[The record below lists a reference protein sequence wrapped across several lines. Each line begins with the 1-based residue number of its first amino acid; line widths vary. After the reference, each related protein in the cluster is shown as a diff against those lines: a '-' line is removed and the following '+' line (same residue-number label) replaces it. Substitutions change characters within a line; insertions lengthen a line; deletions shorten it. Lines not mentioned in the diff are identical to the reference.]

1 MDSMTLALVVFELV
15 VMVLSISLH
24 DCAQAWMANR
34 LGDPTARMMGRISIN
49 PAKHFDPFGM
59 LIWPVLFI
67 FRSPLVLGW
76 GKPVPMTSRNFRRP
90 SRDEMVATLAGPGG
104 QLLAAIVA
112 LIVLVLIKHMRP
124 DTAYSLKVAALLAMR
139 YTNVP
144 LDGLPSVF
152 PLILF
157 LYFCILVNLLL
168 FVFNLMPLPFL
179 DGGKILMHY
188 LPYNAAQTYQR
199 IGMWLMIAFFFVG
212 FAVISLFFT
221 PIMTIFQTL
230 LFSL

>member
-1 MDSMTLALVVFELV
+1 MDPITLALIVFELV

-34 LGDPTARMMGRISIN
+34 LGDPTARMLGRITMN
-49 PAKHFDPFGM
+49 PARHFDLIGT

-76 GKPVPMTSRNFRRP
+76 GKPVPMTSRNFRRA
-90 SRDEMVATLAGPGG
+90 SRDEMIATLAGPAA
-104 QLLAAIVA
+104 QLLAALVA
-112 LIVLVLIKHMRP
+112 LIALVVMKHFLHDSRVALIAADQLTQRN
-124 DTAYSLKVAALLAMR
+124 TAM
-139 YTNVP
+139 P
-144 LDGLPSVF
+144 LDGLPSIF

-168 FVFNLMPLPFL
+168 LVFNLMPLPFL

-188 LPYNAAQTYQR
+188 LPYNLLLR
-199 IGMWLMIAFFFVG
+199 RLLLDLGLLLPDHGDFPG
-212 FAVISLFFT
+212 LAV
-221 PIMTIFQTL
+221 
-230 LFSL
+230 